1 MVVEA
6 KREEELFFSSSGLSR
21 RMSFKGMHSV
31 ASP

>member
-6 KREEELFFSSSGLSR
+6 KREEELFFSSSGLL

-31 ASP
+31 VSP

>member
-6 KREEELFFSSSGLSR
+6 KREEELFFSSGLL